1 MGGMNHQPCKHFLV
15 TSTRM
20 SRFAS
25 LAFAHFE
32 LSNVALE
39 DLLLAEL
46 KGDIGSIE
54 KAVDCLEISRQNIT
68 QLVATIKDLEE
79 KMDREEYQDL
89 LEVRPINLDAVG
101 ASLVDAGMVEESAW
115 KTVSKNALSG
125 GFYKNLA
132 VFQEQSTTLGR
143 YTDRLIEKMK
153 NLREPA
159 RNGSVTDILEKNL
172 DGNLK
177 PEFAKLYNAWGQ
189 FQSFFLASS
198 MLSTEV
204 YYAFNR
210 YGSLTNRV
218 VQSEVA

>member
-1 MGGMNHQPCKHFLV
+1 MGGINHQPCKHFLV

-20 SRFAS
+20 SRFTS

-46 KGDIGSIE
+46 RGDIGSIE
-54 KAVDCLEISRQNIT
+54 KAVDYLEISRQNIA
-68 QLVATIKDLEE
+68 QLTATINGLKEE
-79 KMDREEYQDL
+79 MDREEYQDL
-89 LEVRPINLDAVG
+89 LEIRPINLGAVG
-101 ASLVDAGMVEESAW
+101 ASLVDAGMVDRNAW
-115 KTVSKNALSG
+115 ETVSKNALSG

-132 VFQEQSTTLGR
+132 MFQGQSTTLER
-143 YTDRLIEKMK
+143 YTDQLIEKMK
-153 NLREPA
+153 NLREHA
-159 RNGSVTDILEKNL
+159 KGGSVTDILEKNL

-189 FQSFFLASS
+189 FQSLFLASS

-210 YGSLTNRV
+210 YGSLTNQAA
-218 VQSEVA
+218 QSEVA

>member
-1 MGGMNHQPCKHFLV
+1 MGGINHQPCKHFLV

-20 SRFAS
+20 SRFSS

-46 KGDIGSIE
+46 RGNVGSIE
-54 KAVDCLEISRQNIT
+54 KAVNYMEISLQNIA
-68 QLVATIKDLEE
+68 QLTATIKKLKEE
-79 KMDREEYQDL
+79 MVREEYQDL
-89 LEVRPINLDAVG
+89 LKIRPINLDAVG
-101 ASLVDAGMVEESAW
+101 ASLIDAGMVDKSAW
-115 KTVSKNALSG
+115 KTVSQNALGG

-132 VFQEQSTTLGR
+132 MFQEQSVALGE

-159 RNGSVTDILEKNL
+159 KKGSVTDILEKNL

-177 PEFAKLYNAWGQ
+177 PEFAKLYNAWRQ

-210 YGSLTNRV
+210 YGSLTNRAA
-218 VQSEVA
+218 QSEVA